1 MLTSGIEEPR
11 GYGMAVT
18 ENEGVWIHRQAWR
31 EERLRYEVLEAL
43 YEGSGGQPGRV
54 VRVAE
59 FGEGLGVW
67 PEELFRGVEFL
78 DRHGYVTYHGAGPE
92 VSLTSKAIEYL
103 ERKAARRRS
112 IRD

>member
-1 MLTSGIEEPR
+1 MLTSGIKEPR
-11 GYGMAVT
+11 GDGMAAT
-18 ENEGVWIHRQAWR
+18 ETEGMWIHRQAWR
-31 EERLRYEVLEAL
+31 EERLRYEVLKAL
-43 YEGSGGQPGRV
+43 YEKCQGQSGRV
-54 VRVAE
+54 MRVAG
-59 FGEGLGVW
+59 FGECLGVW

-92 VSLTSKAIEYL
+92 VSITSKGVEYL